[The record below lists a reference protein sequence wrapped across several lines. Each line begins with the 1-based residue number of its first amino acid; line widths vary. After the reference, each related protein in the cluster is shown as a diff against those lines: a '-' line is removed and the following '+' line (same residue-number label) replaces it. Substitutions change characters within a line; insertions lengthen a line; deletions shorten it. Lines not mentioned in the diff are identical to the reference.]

1 MQVCNRNP
9 VTGYQNGTKMTTFN
23 NIFSVGDVCLTRA
36 DEEKNVPP
44 LYILAP
50 IVAHNLIALSKDN

>member
-1 MQVCNRNP
+1 MI
-9 VTGYQNGTKMTTFN
+9 TFN
-23 NIFSVGDVCLTRA
+23 NIFSVGDVSLTRA